1 LIASP
6 QTAAPRSWRGSR
18 QNATRAPIPDRSW
31 PLRPRLFFYVTIALL
46 PIAIVSILQGLERSR
61 IDNENVHER
70 LILAAKDAAIGENN
84 VLAQAERTLRTVATF
99 AEVRAMTRGCDY
111 WLGVA
116 LATAP
121 AFSNLARLDAN
132 GNVVCSALPAGRGR
146 SASDS
151 ILFRGVRS
159 AKGLVVS
166 GETWSPI
173 LRRPVIAAMLPLRD
187 AKGGF
192 AGAVASVLDVHW
204 LDQLLHSRDLP
215 KDALLALFDRRHS
228 VVVSTDGPVARPV
241 FAHASLNPKDQDK
254 LQSGVDSKGD
264 AWTYATSPLIGNS
277 VFVGFAM
284 RENKLFGA
292 TRVQVTTD
300 FLMPIFMIAVAW
312 VAIWFATDR
321 VVTQWIYYL
330 RRVAAAYRSGHY
342 AVRPA
347 LHGAPSEFRLLGEAL
362 ADMAAAIQDR
372 DRRLRDALEQKS
384 TLIREVHHRVKNNL
398 QIVMSLLSLQAGQ
411 LRDPAAREALM
422 QAQVRINALALV
434 HRILHEIED
443 QSTVDLKRLI
453 EELALQVT
461 GGLGGEASRLSVA
474 TDIVPRDVTGDMA
487 VPLAL
492 FTVEALTNIFKHAY
506 PAGEA
511 TGRIEVSLRDIGAG
525 RLRLAVEDNGV
536 GFDSESTGRS
546 IGSRLIH
553 TFGQQVG
560 GTSAIRSNAGQG
572 TIVELVFPDP
582 ARKGVQLEKASAA

>member
-1 LIASP
+1 M
-6 QTAAPRSWRGSR
+6 
-18 QNATRAPIPDRSW
+18 
-31 PLRPRLFFYVTIALL
+31 
-46 PIAIVSILQGLERSR
+46 
-61 IDNENVHER
+61 
-70 LILAAKDAAIGENN
+70 GENN
-84 VLAQAERTLRTVATF
+84 VLAQAERTLRTVASF
-99 AEVRAMTRGCDY
+99 SEVRAMTRGCDY

-121 AFSNLARLDAN
+121 TFSNLSRLDAN
-132 GNVVCSALPAGRGR
+132 GNVVCSALPAARGR
-146 SASDS
+146 SAADTA
-151 ILFRGVRS
+151 LFHS
-159 AKGLVVS
+159 AMKSSGLVVS

-173 LRRPVIAAMLPLRD
+173 LRRPVIAAMLPLRGT
-187 AKGGF
+187 KGEF
-192 AGAVASVLDVHW
+192 AGAVSIVLDVRW
-204 LDQLLHSRDLP
+204 LDQLLRSRDLP
-215 KDALLALFDRRHS
+215 KDAVLALFDRS
-228 VVVSTDGPVARPV
+228 DAVVASTDARVARPV
-241 FAHASLNPKDQDK
+241 FNHASLSPKDQDR
-254 LQSGVDSKGD
+254 LRSGVDSVGD

-300 FLMPIFMIAVAW
+300 FLMPIFMIAIAW

-347 LHGAPSEFRLLGEAL
+347 LHEAPSEFRLLGEAL

-372 DRRLRDALEQKS
+372 DRRLRDALDQKS

-461 GGLGGEASRLSVA
+461 GGLGGEASRLSVT
-474 TDIVPRDVTGDMA
+474 TDVVPRDVTGDMA

-492 FTVEALTNIFKHAY
+492 FTVESLTNIFKHAY
-506 PAGEA
+506 PAGEG

-536 GFDSESTGRS
+536 GFDSENTGRS